1 MLFVKGD
8 VTPSTKVR
16 DDPHKAWILIEILK
30 KGECEILTTWCTCVA
45 GSSLWCNHIITLMYK
60 LNYAY
65 KKGFNNPLCTSLPE
79 GRKKG
84 TRKEVTPKRISEFFI
99 RSDSYIYISGRT
111 QQVSIDGTLST
122 KFDLECGVPQGS
134 CLEPLLFV
142 VYASKIFEIVGN
154 LADLRVYPK
163 FWGHQVFIYSGY
175 CSCHCRLISE
185 ESRNLKNCCGR

>member
-8 VTPSTKVR
+8 VTPSTKVT

-99 RSDSYIYISGRT
+99 RSDSYEKPEQRNRAPI
-111 QQVSIDGTLST
+111 
-122 KFDLECGVPQGS
+122 
-134 CLEPLLFV
+134 
-142 VYASKIFEIVGN
+142 N
-154 LADLRVYPK
+154 PK
-163 FWGHQVFIYSGY
+163 AKQ
-175 CSCHCRLISE
+175 
-185 ESRNLKNCCGR
+185 NCDHRHLDQ